1 MMTLFVAIFFA
12 LLSAACVLTVLWVF
26 AKSIP
31 VEWYSLPS
39 RFALNR
45 RMRALNQADLL
56 KRQGNVKAAAKI
68 LRAAM
73 LFEAPARSSMID
85 SIHNHNLSVL
95 SRLVSLNDEGISH
108 FTNLPI
114 IEGLI
119 QTRADL
125 LRNIAEL
132 RDQRKALKSR
142 RKQNNRNTPAWAL
155 NEFERR
161 ESELLDRL
169 KTNHRSLDSQ
179 LDILMN
185 ELLQPQASSEIT
197 YH

>member
-1 MMTLFVAIFFA
+1 MTTLFVAIFFA
-12 LLSAACVLTVLWVF
+12 LLSTACVLTVFWII

-31 VEWYSLPS
+31 VEWHTIARRLALS
-39 RFALNR
+39 RRVRLIA
-45 RMRALNQADLL
+45 QADAL
-56 KRQGNVKAAAKI
+56 KRQGNVAGAAKL
-68 LRAAM
+68 LRSAIY
-73 LFEAPARSSMID
+73 LESPTRPSFID
-85 SIHNHNLSVL
+85 AVHNHNLSII

-125 LRNIAEL
+125 LRNLFEL
-132 RDQRKALKSR
+132 REQRKALKSR
-142 RKQNNRNTPAWAL
+142 RKQNNRSTPAWAM

-161 ESELLDRL
+161 ADELIDRL
-169 KTNHRSLDSQ
+169 KTNQRSLDSQ
-179 LDILMN
+179 LDVLMS
-185 ELLQPQASSEIT
+185 ELLSPRGSSEIT